1 MAMHLGCAGSQGC
14 GAPPAR
20 TAVPATDIHAH
31 YYSQG
36 HFDFINAERARF
48 NAHFTT
54 DGRTFSFKT
63 PAATNGGLPMKFID
77 LQQRLAEMDVP
88 GVAVQ
93 ALSLTPARNLPRSSR
108 PGLCLGQR
116 CA

>member
-1 MAMHLGCAGSQGC
+1 M
-14 GAPPAR
+14 
-20 TAVPATDIHAH
+20 PATDIHAH

>member
-1 MAMHLGCAGSQGC
+1 M
-14 GAPPAR
+14 PAI
-20 TAVPATDIHAH
+20 DIHAH

-36 HFDFINAERARF
+36 YFDFINAEGARF
-48 NAHFTT
+48 NAHFRT

-77 LQQRLAEMDVP
+77 LQQRLAEMDVQ

-93 ALSLTPARNLPRSSR
+93 ALSLTPARNLPGSSR
-108 PGLCLGQR
+108 SGLCLGQR